1 MIINKNNNNNNNNNN
16 IKIKDGTAILDVSL
30 TGSQYDRRQISP
42 IRLCS
47 ILLLAVESSI
57 IPLEQLRLDVNVLLT
72 LHGSALFLV

>member
-1 MIINKNNNNNNNNNN
+1 MIINKNNNNNNNNN

-30 TGSQYDRRQISP
+30 TRSQYDRRQISP

-47 ILLLAVESSI
+47 ILLAVESST